1 MPTTTSKVLIELLS
15 ETEEPIQFKSKRH
28 RYVYNT
34 IWYTFVAMFWFDII
48 GTAFIGIGYLM
59 GVPRVVYAVNVI
71 LNS

>member
-1 MPTTTSKVLIELLS
+1 MASTISLFLDELLS
-15 ETEEPIQFKSKRH
+15 EEVEPIEFKSKRQ

-34 IWYTFVAMFWFDII
+34 IWYTFVAMFWFGLI
-48 GTAFIGIGYLM
+48 GTAFIGIGYLL